1 MRPIDYQ
8 NIAALLFLAFIATYS
23 IVSCNQAHG
32 GENWYA
38 LVAEL
43 QQKNLDTV
51 DRRFVDWM
59 ANHLAAT
66 DTDIEPTRKQKRW
79 LLDVKRRMDK

>member
-1 MRPIDYQ
+1 MLKALVLAVTLTLASCQVPLRD
-8 NIAALLFLAFIATYS
+8 AAA
-23 IVSCNQAHG
+23 

-43 QQKNLDTV
+43 QKKDLDAV

-59 ANHLAAT
+59 ANQLTVT
-66 DTDIEPTRKQKRW
+66 DTEVTPTRKQQRW
-79 LLDVKRRMDK
+79 LLDIKRRHIGEK

>member
-1 MRPIDYQ
+1 MRW
-8 NIAALLFLAFIATYS
+8 L
-23 IVSCNQAHG
+23 IVLILVSSFADA

-43 QQKNLDTV
+43 QQKNLDAV

-59 ANHLAAT
+59 ANQLT
-66 DTDIEPTRKQKRW
+66 VTDIEVKPTRKQRKW
-79 LLDVKRRMDK
+79 LLDIKRRYSE

>member
-1 MRPIDYQ
+1 MKTAIT
-8 NIAALLFLAFIATYS
+8 IAALALSLSSAT
-23 IVSCNQAHG
+23 A

-43 QQKNLDTV
+43 QTKNLDAV

-59 ANHLAAT
+59 ANHLTAT
-66 DTDIEPTRKQKRW
+66 DVEIKPTRKQQRW
-79 LLDVKRRMDK
+79 LLDIKRRNP